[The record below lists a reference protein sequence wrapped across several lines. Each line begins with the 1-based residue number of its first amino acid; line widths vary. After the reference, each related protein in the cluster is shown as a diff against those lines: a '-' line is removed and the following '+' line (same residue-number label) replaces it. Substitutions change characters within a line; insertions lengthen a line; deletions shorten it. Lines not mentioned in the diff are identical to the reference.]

1 MTARRERIKFQ
12 GFGGTELAGKVELPA
27 GPIRGA
33 AVFAHCFTCSSDVAA
48 AARISVALAEAGIA
62 VMRFDFTGLGASD
75 GDFADTNFSTNVA
88 DLVAASA
95 FMCARYEAPG
105 LLIGHSLGGA
115 AVLAAAPE
123 VDSVK
128 AVVTIGAPAE
138 PSHVE
143 NLLSGGLEAL
153 QADGEATVDIGGRP
167 FS

>member
-88 DLVAASA
+88 DLVAA
-95 FMCARYEAPG
+95 
-105 LLIGHSLGGA
+105 GA
-115 AVLAAAPE
+115 H
-123 VDSVK
+123 
-128 AVVTIGAPAE
+128 PA
-138 PSHVE
+138 
-143 NLLSGGLEAL
+143 LRAL
-153 QADGEATVDIGGRP
+153 RH
-167 FS
+167 